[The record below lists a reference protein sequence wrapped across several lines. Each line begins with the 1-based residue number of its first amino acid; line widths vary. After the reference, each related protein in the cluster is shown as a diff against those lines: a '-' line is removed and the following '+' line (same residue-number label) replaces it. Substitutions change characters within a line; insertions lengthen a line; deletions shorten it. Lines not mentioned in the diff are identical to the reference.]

1 MKLLFL
7 AHRIPFPP
15 DKGDKIRSY
24 HELRALVERGHEV
37 HLLAFA
43 DDLRDLNYQV
53 DLARLCSQVQ
63 IVPLRKAPAR
73 LRAMS
78 GLIGSQP
85 LTLAYFR
92 TLKMKRL
99 VKRALAEHNYD
110 AVFVY
115 SSGMAQYIPPEWRS
129 RTVVDLVDVD
139 SEKWFEYAER
149 SSALKAWL
157 YRTEGKRLRKYEYKI
172 VAGFANSMLTTERE
186 AALLGEADEFTRRAR
201 LRIMTN
207 GVDLDQFHPL
217 ETGSLIEPTTRW
229 ANPRLVFTGAMDYRA
244 NVEAVEWFVRE
255 VFPLI
260 KHREPRAEFFIVG
273 SNPVSEVKKLAEHPG
288 VTVTGFVEEIPP
300 YLHEATV
307 CVVPLQIARGVQN
320 KLLEAM
326 ACGKAVV
333 ATLEAASAFRV
344 TNDEQLLIAASA
356 TEFAEAVVQAIRD
369 EALRKRLG
377 WNARRFVELE
387 HDWQPLLQRFVE
399 LVESAGQ
406 RRIETESRNVRAI
419 ARH

>member
-7 AHRIPFPP
+7 AHRIPYPP

-43 DDLRDLNYQV
+43 DDLSDLNHQV
-53 DLARLCSQVQ
+53 DLARWCESVQ
-63 IVPLRKAPAR
+63 IVPLRKTFAR
-73 LRAMS
+73 LRAGIS
-78 GLIGSQP
+78 LLSREPFSLGYFGSK
-85 LTLAYFR
+85 
-92 TLKMKRL
+92 KMKRL
-99 VKRALAEHNYD
+99 VKRALSEHNYD

-115 SSGMAQYIPPEWRS
+115 SSAMAQYVPPELRS
-129 RTVVDLVDVD
+129 RTIVDLVDMD

-149 SSALKAWL
+149 SSGVKARL
-157 YRTEGKRLRKYEYKI
+157 YRTEADRLRKHEHKI
-172 VAGFANSMLTTERE
+172 VAGFANSILTTERE
-186 AALLGEADEFTRRAR
+186 ARLLGELDEFTRRAR
-201 LRIMTN
+201 LRIITN
-207 GVDLDQFHPL
+207 GVDLDYFHPV
-217 ETGSLIEPTTRW
+217 ETASLNVPAQRW
-229 ANPRLVFTGAMDYRA
+229 NTPRLVFTGAMDYRA
-244 NVEAVEWFVRE
+244 NVEAVEWFVHE

-273 SNPVSEVKKLAEHPG
+273 SNPVAAVKKLAEHPG

-300 YLHEATV
+300 YLHEATA
-307 CVVPLQIARGVQN
+307 CVVPLRIARGVQN

-326 ACGKAVV
+326 ACGKAVI
-333 ATLEAASAFRV
+333 ASPEAAAAFRV
-344 TNDEQLLIAASA
+344 THDEQLLVAGSAA
-356 TEFAEAVVQAIRD
+356 EFAEATVQVIRD
-369 EALRKRLG
+369 QSLSQRLG

-387 HDWQPLLQRFVE
+387 HDWQPLLQRLVE